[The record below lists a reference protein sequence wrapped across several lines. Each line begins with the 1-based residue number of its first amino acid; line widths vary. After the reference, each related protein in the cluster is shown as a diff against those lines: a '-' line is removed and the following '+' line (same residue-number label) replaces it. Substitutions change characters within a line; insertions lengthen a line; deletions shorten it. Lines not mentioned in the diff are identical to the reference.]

1 MNRRRAFTWTLLA
14 SLPLAAAPPVS
25 AWAEPT
31 PSPGTGAARGG
42 GSVIDGPDISAGA
55 QNAPGT
61 QAIGDIIDAIGFYAI
76 VACLV
81 GLLLSGLILAI
92 GPRLG
97 FSQASTIGKVG
108 IIASLGV
115 AFLVGMAA
123 PLINYFYNAGA

>member
-1 MNRRRAFTWTLLA
+1 MKKLRTLAWALIA
-14 SLPLAAAPPVS
+14 SLPLALVPAVAASAAPTTP
-25 AWAEPT
+25 PT
-31 PSPGTGAARGG
+31 PGPVGG
-42 GSVIDGPDISAGA
+42 GVIDGPDIAAGA
-55 QNAPGT
+55 RNAPGT
-61 QAIGDIIDAIGFYAI
+61 EAISDIVDALGFYAI
-76 VACLV
+76 VACLI

-97 FSQASTIGKVG
+97 FSHASTLGKVG

>member
-1 MNRRRAFTWTLLA
+1 MNAPRTLALA
-14 SLPLAAAPPVS
+14 LVVSLPLALVPTVNAAAAPTPEPSSGPV
-25 AWAEPT
+25 
-31 PSPGTGAARGG
+31 G
-42 GSVIDGPDISAGA
+42 GSVIDGPDIAAGA
-55 QNAPGT
+55 KNAPGT
-61 QAIGDIIDAIGFYAI
+61 QAISDIIDAIGFYAI
-76 VACLV
+76 VACLI

-97 FSQASTIGKVG
+97 FSQASTVGKVG

>member
-1 MNRRRAFTWTLLA
+1 MNHPRTVAVAMIA
-14 SLPLAAAPPVS
+14 SLPLALVPSVATAVPTAP
-25 AWAEPT
+25 AT
-31 PSPGTGAARGG
+31 PGPAG
-42 GSVIDGPDISAGA
+42 GSVIDGPDIAAGA

-61 QAIGDIIDAIGFYAI
+61 GAISDIIDALGFYAI
-76 VACLV
+76 VACLI

-97 FSQASTIGKVG
+97 FNQASTVGKIG

>member
-1 MNRRRAFTWTLLA
+1 MNRRRTLTWTLLA

-25 AWAEPT
+25 AWADPT
-31 PSPGTGAARGG
+31 PSPGKGG
-42 GSVIDGPDISAGA
+42 RSVIDGPDISAGA

>member
-1 MNRRRAFTWTLLA
+1 
-14 SLPLAAAPPVS
+14 V
-25 AWAEPT
+25 
-31 PSPGTGAARGG
+31 
-42 GSVIDGPDISAGA
+42 VGPDIAAGA

-61 QAIGDIIDAIGFYAI
+61 EAISDLVNAVGFYAI

-97 FSQASTIGKVG
+97 FDRASTVGKVG